1 MENNYLQ
8 EMENRTS
15 RINRVINSMNVV
27 IEGNV
32 LDKKRTR
39 DLSDARFICYK
50 VLHNTGIPLNVIAK
64 SFGRNHSTV
73 IHGIKEF
80 ENSHK
85 MSHQFRVVYNNFMR
99 VYESDIELNSSPED
113 HILNKL
119 SYYEELT
126 STDHFKKILSI
137 SEKVYENK
145 ILKNKFQ
152 YFCKEN
158 GLEILK

>member
-8 EMENRTS
+8 EMEDRTAN
-15 RINRVINSMNVV
+15 INRVINSMNVV
-27 IEGNV
+27 IEGSV
-32 LDKKRTR
+32 LERRRTR

-50 VLHNTGIPLNVIAK
+50 VLYGLGIPLNVIAK

-85 MSHQFRVVYNNFMR
+85 MSHQFRVLYNNFMR
-99 VYESDIELNSSPED
+99 VYKSSAELSSNPED
-113 HILNKL
+113 HLLNKL
-119 SYYEELT
+119 SYYEELV
-126 STDHFKKILSI
+126 STDHFKKILSL
-137 SEKVYENK
+137 SEKIYENK
-145 ILKNKFQ
+145 LLKNKFK
-152 YFCKEN
+152 YFCEEN